1 MSLTGFLSYSRVNW
15 QQSPSKS
22 TPLSAANLNIMDAG
36 IKNNNDMIS
45 NLRDEVTQLNSNM
58 ITVTNTWI
66 NCNGVSVYEYLTPLS
81 ATGIYSVYNLSDLPD
96 AINGQYVTI
105 FKTRERMLIFNKSGI
120 FIMEA
125 GDNKWTKAWY
135 SIKATKL

>member
-1 MSLTGFLSYSRVNW
+1 
-15 QQSPSKS
+15 
-22 TPLSAANLNIMDAG
+22 
-36 IKNNNDMIS
+36 MI
-45 NLRDEVTQLNSNM
+45 N
-58 ITVTNTWI
+58 VTNTWI

-105 FKTRERMLIFNKSGI
+105 FKTRERMLIFNKNGI

-125 GDNKWTKAWY
+125 GNNKWTKVWY
-135 SIKATKL
+135 SISTSKL